1 MKNLIYLFCLVLS
14 FSCSN
19 NDDKP
24 ENNVPQELIGKWK
37 LIEIYASDGNSNSWV
52 PYDSGESYDIWFKE
66 DLGLVVSTMVEGCQ
80 IGSFSISSNNEIVYN
95 LPCSEQ
101 SIIPIESLSE
111 TTLITD
117 VTYIEYELNKYEK
130 ITE

>member
-19 NDDKP
+19 KDDKP

-37 LIEIYASDGNSNSWV
+37 LIEIYESDGNSNSWV

-66 DLGLVVSTMVEGCQ
+66 DLGLVVSTMIEGCQ
-80 IGSFSISSNNEIVYN
+80 IGSFSISSN
-95 LPCSEQ
+95 
-101 SIIPIESLSE
+101 
-111 TTLITD
+111 
-117 VTYIEYELNKYEK
+117 K
-130 ITE
+130 ITWYGRLRTESVNFPPSS